1 MKLTVK
7 SKEDFEKWY
16 NESIGKKISVGHLSM
31 YTLHKS
37 MINALII
44 EWLRESVKLHIVIN
58 VGIPSDN
65 VNKKN
70 RIHYYFNLIKI
81 GKHHKSIFKSEFFKS
96 FEEAT
101 EKSIEKANEIYNSK

>member
-1 MKLTVK
+1 MILTGK
-7 SKEDFEKWY
+7 SKEDFNKWLNSDEDILQGLDLFQLNNTCIY
-16 NESIGKKISVGHLSM
+16 
-31 YTLHKS
+31 
-37 MINALII
+37 ALII
-44 EWLRESVKLHIVIN
+44 EWFRESVKLHIVIN

-81 GKHHKSIFKSEFFKS
+81 GKHHKSIFKSVFFKS

-101 EKSIEKANEIYNSK
+101 QKAIEKANEIYNNQNK